1 MVFTAPEQGHELEL
15 RSFIDNEEER
25 ERACL
30 EKAVKAVESER
41 LVEGV
46 LEMDGRGKVGFLVYR
61 TD

>member
-1 MVFTAPEQGHELEL
+1 MFTTPEQGHELEL
-15 RSFIDNEEER
+15 RSLIGNEEER
-25 ERACL
+25 ERTCL
-30 EKAVKAVESER
+30 EEAVRAVESER